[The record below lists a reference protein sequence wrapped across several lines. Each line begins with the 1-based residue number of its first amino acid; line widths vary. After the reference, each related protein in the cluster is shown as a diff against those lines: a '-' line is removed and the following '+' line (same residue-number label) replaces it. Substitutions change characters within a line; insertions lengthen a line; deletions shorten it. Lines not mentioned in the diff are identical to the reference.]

1 MLVSFLPA
9 HLKLQAERDFSQG
22 MVFLFEIYPVQS
34 PQSHETPGK
43 QVGKC
48 HPQAQ
53 MENRFGV
60 AAAVTN
66 PVVLVQNDLLVITM
80 PVL

>member
-9 HLKLQAERDFSQG
+9 HLKLQAERGFSQG

-34 PQSHETPGK
+34 PQSDETPGQ
-43 QVGKC
+43 QVGKG

-53 MENRFGV
+53 MENRIGV
-60 AAAVTN
+60 TAPVTN
-66 PVVLVQNDLLVITM
+66 PVVLMQNDLLVITT